1 MDIYTFLFLS
11 QVGKKDQLKKFRE
24 TGNPNAV
31 NTLNRRNLDIAMQ
44 EWARMHRDKVGGA
57 KDHDQELAKVSGSG
71 LFKLGSNRV
80 MVNGGRG

>member
-1 MDIYTFLFLS
+1 MLYRYTFLFLS

-57 KDHDQELAKVSGSG
+57 KDHDQELAKVS
-71 LFKLGSNRV
+71 
-80 MVNGGRG
+80 